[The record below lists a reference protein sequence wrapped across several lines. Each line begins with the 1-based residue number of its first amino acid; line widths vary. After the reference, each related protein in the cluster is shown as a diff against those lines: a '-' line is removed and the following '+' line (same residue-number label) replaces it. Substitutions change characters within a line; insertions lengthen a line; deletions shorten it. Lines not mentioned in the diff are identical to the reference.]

1 MCMAMKRKRIYIA
14 ELSWDS
20 SDRYLFSTR
29 KAAKTFMAR
38 YTPAPGNEWCK
49 VSSYILNPKAI
60 NSFDLG
66 WFSNTPEGRPRLE
79 RDEKEKTGWR
89 AKWAKKTPL
98 DEIMKRLNAH
108 ISVNASNAKTDGE
121 VLRSLKKQ
129 IKELKIEK

>member
-29 KAAKTFMAR
+29 KDAKTFMAR

-60 NSFDLG
+60 NPYDSS
-66 WFSNTPEGRPRLE
+66 WFSNTPEGRSRLE
-79 RDEKEKTGWR
+79 IELKEKAKWR
-89 AKWAKKTPL
+89 AKRAKKTPL
-98 DEIMKRLNAH
+98 DEIMERLNAH
-108 ISVNASNAKTDGE
+108 ISINASNAKTDGE